1 MIISG
6 IPYTVYVDNL
16 HFYSTTTGVAENV
29 APDIFALKQTLSNP
43 FNPSTTIGYSLVEPI
58 AVLHL
63 SWCNR

>member
-16 HFYSTTTGVAENV
+16 YFYSTTTGIGEN
-29 APDIFALKQTLSNP
+29 IALKQTLSNP
-43 FNPSTTIGYSLVEPI
+43 FNPSTTIGYSLVEPM

-63 SWCNR
+63 SWHNR